1 MKLEYLPDT
10 ERIKITPANNM
21 ETRGIKN
28 WFNRYV
34 DNYMFDPAFKNKL
47 WDGKRTKYN
56 VEDDTIPMGL
66 WKEAY
71 KCCEE
76 FGYTFEFVN
85 KHEFPLNR
93 KLKKDAFYE
102 FAKEFFNGFTI
113 DGAPFEFREYQLR
126 CAYNILKNRYCNIAV
141 ATAGGKTLIYSYVLF
156 YLMKRNPK
164 RKFLLIVPSKT
175 LVSQFY
181 DDIHAFNWR
190 GELDINIQEVFGADE
205 KPRITD
211 PDREPNIVIG
221 TFQSLVEYPK
231 SYFQQF
237 YSVTTDE
244 GHKSQAVSYRK
255 ILKRTF
261 CRAYYRWGMSGT
273 FPDDST
279 YEMSEI
285 MAKTGPV
292 VDVVKAKELM
302 DAGYITKV
310 KIKGIMMLH
319 NDWEFAE
326 RLEEI
331 AKRDRK
337 SCYDLECERIQE
349 CPERLDL
356 IDKIV
361 SQCKSNTLVLFH
373 NTEYGQL
380 LLERLKDSNPEM
392 DFHYIDGKTSNKK
405 RNAIKRLMEV
415 TNGRVQVL
423 VASFGCLSTGVS
435 IKAINNIIFTQSFKK
450 EQVIIQS
457 IGRALR
463 LHPDKKFAYIFD
475 LVDVFNHD
483 DFSRRT
489 KSKFKNVLFTHWE
502 KRLRIYCDEEY
513 PTTTLEIQLKPV

>member
-113 DGAPFEFREYQLR
+113 DGAPFEFRDYQLR

-244 GHKSQAVSYRK
+244 
-255 ILKRTF
+255 
-261 CRAYYRWGMSGT
+261 C
-273 FPDDST
+273 
-279 YEMSEI
+279 
-285 MAKTGPV
+285 
-292 VDVVKAKELM
+292 
-302 DAGYITKV
+302 
-310 KIKGIMMLH
+310 
-319 NDWEFAE
+319 
-326 RLEEI
+326 
-331 AKRDRK
+331 
-337 SCYDLECERIQE
+337 
-349 CPERLDL
+349 
-356 IDKIV
+356 
-361 SQCKSNTLVLFH
+361 
-373 NTEYGQL
+373 
-380 LLERLKDSNPEM
+380 
-392 DFHYIDGKTSNKK
+392 
-405 RNAIKRLMEV
+405 
-415 TNGRVQVL
+415 
-423 VASFGCLSTGVS
+423 
-435 IKAINNIIFTQSFKK
+435 
-450 EQVIIQS
+450 
-457 IGRALR
+457 
-463 LHPDKKFAYIFD
+463 LHPDSLVSMADGTVKKIANVKIG
-475 LVDVFNHD
+475 
-483 DFSRRT
+483 DFVKT
-489 KSKFKNVLFTHWE
+489 INE
-502 KRLRIYCDEEY
+502 KTCDIED
-513 PTTTLEIQLKPV
+513 KPVKKLHKNLNKGKQMYELEMADGTKLRLTGNHKVYTTSKKWIRVDKLRGDEDISYIQ